1 MQKPLPLLPFLL
13 LFVYATSP
21 VSASPPAPLKIAD
34 TVLAQV
40 ELVPDTTQRQLI
52 SHERRIEHRL
62 RQAGASFIK
71 VHFQQLKLP
80 AGAYVQVSSADGQE
94 YYRYDGRS
102 TAQATF
108 NPAAGEDGRQRFA
121 AMSVSGEQ
129 ALITLVLPAGVGW
142 QDGHQLK
149 IDKFFAGLAAVDP
162 APDSDVSTFST
173 CGINERRDAVCY
185 ASSHASAFDR
195 SRPVARLLIGG
206 SGLCTGWR
214 VGKDNHLLTNNH
226 CVATAGELSGTE
238 VWFNYQNSQCGKN
251 SPATVVK
258 VTGQQLFR
266 TDYTLDYTL
275 FSVNDFT
282 RISSFGHLGLT
293 VRPPQQGESI
303 FIPQH
308 GAGNPKELAIFSD
321 QNNSGLCEIDV
332 ASTAGRAAGTDT
344 GYYCDTI
351 GGSSGS
357 PVIAAQT
364 QNAIALH
371 HFGGCTNQGVL
382 ISKIW
387 PQVADVFNQQV
398 PVGDQQTGGNQP
410 PVAEFS
416 ASCDGYFCRFSAEA
430 SSDPD
435 GSISG
440 YHWQFGDGM
449 AASGMVVEHQYQTT
463 GRFRADLTVTD
474 QQQASTSKSRELV
487 ISDPAF
493 RLIQAGE
500 AVTNLHGEKDQQLN
514 FRLLTSIANQRV
526 QISSSGGTGDVQLYA
541 RTGSAP
547 DASQFDCK
555 SAQSGNNESCSL
567 FVAEP
572 ASVYLRLIGQS
583 PFSAVTLLATSQTVP
598 PSGFPKLNQSAAKGS
613 WLRYEYKV
621 IADGKLSISS
631 TGGSGDADLYVQKG
645 TAPSTTLYDCR
656 PYKQG
661 NNESCSLT
669 VKTGEVIHIGLRAYQ
684 AFSGLTLDVR

>member
-1 MQKPLPLLPFLL
+1 MQKHFLPLLLPLL
-13 LFVYATSP
+13 CSTPAMALT
-21 VSASPPAPLKIAD
+21 PAPLQIAD
-34 TVLAQV
+34 TVLHPVQLA
-40 ELVPDTTQRQLI
+40 PDTAQRQLLH
-52 SHERRIEHRL
+52 SERRIEHRL
-62 RQAGASFIK
+62 AQPGASFIK

-80 AGAYVQVSSADGQE
+80 DGAYVQVSSADGSE

-102 TAQATF
+102 TADATF

-121 AMSVSGEQ
+121 AMSVRGEQ
-129 ALITLVLPAGVGW
+129 AQVTLVLPAGVVW
-142 QDGHQLK
+142 QDSHQLR
-149 IDKFFAGLAAVDP
+149 IDKFFAGHASNV
-162 APDSDVSTFST
+162 APDSDTGALST
-173 CGINERRDAVCY
+173 CGINERRDAACY

-226 CVATAGELSGTE
+226 CVATAGELSSTE
-238 VWFNYQNSQCGKN
+238 VWFNYQHSQCGKN

-266 TDYTLDYTL
+266 TDYNLDYTL
-275 FSVNDFT
+275 FSVNEFA
-282 RISSFGHLGLT
+282 RISAFGHLGLT

-321 QNNSGLCEIDV
+321 QNNSGVCEIDV
-332 ASTAGRAAGTDT
+332 AVTAGRAAGTDT

-387 PQVADVFNQQV
+387 PQVADIFNQQV
-398 PVGDQQTGGNQP
+398 PVGDQQGGGNQP
-410 PVAEFS
+410 PVAEFNVN
-416 ASCDGYFCRFSAEA
+416 CDGYFCRFSAEA

-435 GSISG
+435 GRISG
-440 YHWQFGDGM
+440 YHWQFGDGL

-463 GRFRADLTVTD
+463 GRLRADLTVVD
-474 QQQASTSKSRELV
+474 QQQASASKSRELV

-493 RLIQAGE
+493 TLIQSGE
-500 AVTNLHGEKDQQLN
+500 AKTNLRGDKDQQLN
-514 FRLLTSIANQRV
+514 FRLNTLSTHQRV
-526 QISSSGGTGDVQLYA
+526 QINSSGGTGDVQLYV

-547 DASQFDCK
+547 DVNQFDCK
-555 SAQSGNNESCSL
+555 SAQSGNQESCSL

-572 ASVYLRLIGQS
+572 ATVYLRLVGQS
-583 PFSAVTLLATSQTVP
+583 LFSGVTLLATSQTVP
-598 PSGFPKLNQSAAKGS
+598 PSGFPKQNQSAAKGS

-621 IADGKLSISS
+621 MADGKLSISS

-684 AFSGLTLDVR
+684 AFSGLTLDVQ